1 MPKILS
7 FSTSCFI
14 APSVRLGSYPSSTET
29 SRSWRPLMPPASL
42 IAPNAVSTPSFIWR
56 PSSLAGPLNG
66 AAMPKR
72 ISLSVTPLTSG
83 TRGAG
88 AGAVGVAAA
97 TAAGAEGAG
106 AVAEAAALASSSDVA
121 GGVTVTVWTGR
132 VELAASCGAA
142 AGGRASLVNR

>member
-14 APSVRLGSYPSSTET
+14 APSVRLGSYPSSTEI

-42 IAPNAVSTPSFIWR
+42 IAPNAVSTPSFICR

-72 ISLSVTPLTSG
+72 ISLSVTPLTTG
-83 TRGAG
+83 PCGAGAGRVGAAAATATGAAG
-88 AGAVGVAAA
+88 AGAVAR
-97 TAAGAEGAG
+97 
-106 AVAEAAALASSSDVA
+106 AAALAPAS
-121 GGVTVTVWTGR
+121 GVP
-132 VELAASCGAA
+132 AASP
-142 AGGRASLVNR
+142 